1 MNRLLIFFLVLNL
14 LLSSSA
20 FAIDTKYFSSYLYK
34 QKAFWDSDFSLQPD
48 FRFENNA
55 SQLYFYHVRTGLLF
69 HPRPWYDLGFFY
81 RLVEEKNP
89 AGQWEPEN
97 RMEFVFSPRIEF
109 PFNGQWMGTQEGG
122 ADGEEGLG
130 WRAWRGARSLLQII
144 ARNEFELR
152 ELDFADLSKVH
163 VVYRV
168 RPRMAWQYGPNTVYL
183 QDEIFYSLKEGELF
197 RNWATIGISRALNG
211 ISVGLF
217 YTYETERVQFGADVW
232 EQAHVL
238 GTSLALSK

>member
-1 MNRLLIFFLVLNL
+1 MSFPLR
-14 LLSSSA
+14 
-20 FAIDTKYFSSYLYK
+20 AIDIKYFSSYFYG
-34 QKAFWDSDFSLQPD
+34 QKSFWGSDFSLQPD

-55 SQLYFYHVRTGLLF
+55 SQLYFYHVRTGFLF

-81 RLVEEKNP
+81 RLVEEKNL

-97 RMEFVFSPRIEF
+97 RMEFVFAPKFSMA
-109 PFNGQWMGTQEGG
+109 FNGRWLGTEEAENG
-122 ADGEEGLG
+122 DEGLG
-130 WRAWRGARSLLQII
+130 RRVWKGARSLLQII

-152 ELDFADLSKVH
+152 ELDFQDLSRVH

-168 RPRMAWQYGPNTVYL
+168 RPRMAWQYGVNTVYL

-197 RNWATIGISRALNG
+197 LNWATVGVSRALNG

-238 GTSLALSK
+238 GTSIALRN